1 VRDRPAGGGLVLMTC
16 RHEWYG
22 SSSCGMAALTGRQA
36 RRAPL
41 LVGRWVLE
49 CAHLVVDDELH
60 QVVQSVGLGAR
71 YVLRGLA
78 KL

>member
-1 VRDRPAGGGLVLMTC
+1 
-16 RHEWYG
+16 
-22 SSSCGMAALTGRQA
+22 MAALTGRQA